1 MSALRQSHAETP
13 AVPDSDAPAP
23 ARDWIRI
30 LAKYREP
37 VLWRSSYEI
46 AVTAIPFVLLWIAS
60 YQAYLISFWL
70 SLPVSILAAFFLVR
84 LFLIQHDCGHMAF
97 FRDKRVNDWVGR
109 VLGVVTVTPY
119 EVWRKNHAVHHGASG
134 NLDDRGTGDLMT
146 LTVREYHARGLWGR
160 FLYRAYRHPLTLFVV
175 GPVYVYIFENRVP
188 LGYMNQGRY
197 WLSAMGTN
205 VAMLAVGGAI
215 SWYIGVIPF
224 LAVFLPVTLIA
235 AAMGIWLFYV
245 QHQFEET
252 HWDMQD
258 EWQVHEAAL
267 HGSSHYVL
275 PQPLKWLTANIGIH
289 HVHHLY
295 SRIPY
300 YRLTEVLR
308 EHPELGEISRLTL
321 WESFACVKLQLWDES
336 KRKLVTY
343 AEARRAMAV
352 A

>member
-1 MSALRQSHAETP
+1 MNALFQTNTDPVEESA
-13 AVPDSDAPAP
+13 SDTP
-23 ARDWIRI
+23 ARDWIRV

-37 VLWRSSYEI
+37 VLWRSFYEI

-70 SLPVSILAAFFLVR
+70 SLPVSFLAALFLVR

-97 FRDKRVNDWVGR
+97 FRDKRANDWVGR

-119 EVWRKNHAVHHGASG
+119 EVWKKNHAVHHGASG
-134 NLDDRGTGDLMT
+134 NLDNRGTGDLMT

-175 GPVYVYIFENRVP
+175 GPVYVYIFENRLP
-188 LGYMNQGRY
+188 LGYMSQGRY

-205 VAMLAVGGAI
+205 AAMLVVGGTI

-252 HWDMQD
+252 HWDKED
-258 EWQVHEAAL
+258 DWQVHEAAL

-295 SRIPY
+295 SRIPF
-300 YRLTEVLR
+300 YRLTEVLK

-336 KRKLVTY
+336 RRKLVTY
-343 AEARRAMAV
+343 AEARRGLAA

>member
-1 MSALRQSHAETP
+1 MSALRQSHADLPGE
-13 AVPDSDAPAP
+13 PDADVP

-70 SLPVSILAAFFLVR
+70 SLPVSVLAAFFLVR

-119 EVWRKNHAVHHGASG
+119 EVWRKNHATHHGASG

-146 LTVREYHARGLWGR
+146 LTVREYHARGRWGR

-175 GPVYVYIFENRVP
+175 GPVYVYMFENRLP
-188 LGYMNQGRY
+188 FGYMNQIRY
-197 WLSAMGTN
+197 WFSAMGTN
-205 VAMLAVGGAI
+205 AAMLAVGGAI

-252 HWDMQD
+252 HWDSED
-258 EWQVHEAAL
+258 DWQVHEAAL

-343 AEARRAMAV
+343 AEARRGLAAV
-352 A
+352 